1 VRRREFI
8 AFVCGAAVAW
18 PLSLPAQNT
27 GRFRRIGILFGG
39 FSDTDPEPRAR
50 VEAFTHQ
57 LQQFGWIEGRNVK
70 IDLRFGGGDDKRRGE
85 YAEELIRTVP
95 DVIVANAAPAVV
107 VLARKTKTIP
117 IVFTNVFDPVGS
129 GLVESLARP
138 GGNVTGFS
146 NFAPEITGKWLEL
159 LTEIAPGVKRVCA
172 MFDRANPPEFA
183 QVAER
188 LAPSFHLQYL
198 PAPVS
203 RIADIQD
210 AIDAIARGS
219 DGGLIVMGGTI
230 TSSNRQEIVQ
240 LARRYRVPAVY
251 AYRYYVADG
260 GLISYGVD
268 PVDVFV
274 GAARYVDHI
283 LKGAHPADLPVQL
296 PTKFELVINLKAA
309 KALGLT
315 TPPALLA
322 RADEVIE

>member
-1 VRRREFI
+1 MRRREFI

-138 GGNVTGFS
+138 GGNVTAFPIS
-146 NFAPEITGKWLEL
+146 
-159 LTEIAPGVKRVCA
+159 
-172 MFDRANPPEFA
+172 
-183 QVAER
+183 R
-188 LAPSFHLQYL
+188 LRS
-198 PAPVS
+198 
-203 RIADIQD
+203 
-210 AIDAIARGS
+210 
-219 DGGLIVMGGTI
+219 
-230 TSSNRQEIVQ
+230 QES
-240 LARRYRVPAVY
+240 
-251 AYRYYVADG
+251 G
-260 GLISYGVD
+260 WSY
-268 PVDVFV
+268 
-274 GAARYVDHI
+274 
-283 LKGAHPADLPVQL
+283 
-296 PTKFELVINLKAA
+296 
-309 KALGLT
+309 
-315 TPPALLA
+315 
-322 RADEVIE
+322 